1 MQTVISSWISVL
13 LQELRYQG
21 LSPRELAPW
30 LAQVD
35 RAAPTRQL
43 QQVMVR
49 RIWRHAMMVSSD
61 PLLGLKVGAA
71 LPLQATNILGLIIIH
86 SASLRKALAAT
97 LRYQSLISNSGHF
110 SLSVSG
116 QRAKLIYTINDGP
129 VAMHPAQIDSV
140 FAGYLGVLYRSA
152 PHLRPES
159 IALPGA
165 RKRTQKSY
173 EEHFECRVM
182 PGGSQPLIC
191 FRAQD
196 LDEPWVGADQ
206 DLLRTLV
213 GRADLALQTRGRAD
227 TLVDH
232 VVAEVTAKG
241 FDQATCAGV
250 ARSMSLSTRTLQRRL
265 TEAGTS
271 FRKLVEAARMDEAL
285 RLMNDR
291 KLSLSEISRSLG
303 YSEPSAFSFA
313 IRTHF
318 GATPRA
324 LRNQISGWDSIEADS
339 GPLGLG
345 PNRIYPKRGAA
356 VGTSRSFVR

>member
-1 MQTVISSWISVL
+1 MQTVISSWISVM
-13 LQELRYQG
+13 LQELRHQG

-49 RIWRHAMMVSSD
+49 RIWRHAMMVSND

-71 LPLQATNILGLIIIH
+71 LPLQAMNILGLIIIH

-97 LRYQSLISNSGHF
+97 VRYQSLISNSGRF
-110 SLSVSG
+110 SLSVSAHTT
-116 QRAKLIYTINDGP
+116 QLSYTINDGP
-129 VAMHPAQIDSV
+129 VAMHPAQMDSV
-140 FAGYLGVLYRSA
+140 FAGYLGLLYRSA

-165 RKRTQKSY
+165 QGRVHNSY
-173 EEHFECRVM
+173 EQHFECRVIL
-182 PGGSQPLIC
+182 GARQPCIC
-191 FRAQD
+191 FRTQD
-196 LDEPWVGADQ
+196 LDAPWIGADQ

-213 GRADLALQTRGRAD
+213 SRADLALQTRGRAD

-232 VVAEVTAKG
+232 VVADVTAMG
-241 FDQATCAGV
+241 FDRASCADV
-250 ARSMSLSTRTLQRRL
+250 ARSMGLSTRTLQRRL
-265 TEAGTS
+265 TELSTS

-291 KLSLSEISRSLG
+291 DLSLSDISRRLG
-303 YSEPSAFSFA
+303 YSEPSSFSFA

-318 GATPRA
+318 GTTPRA
-324 LRNQISGWDSIEADS
+324 LRDQIAG
-339 GPLGLG
+339 
-345 PNRIYPKRGAA
+345 KRGMNT
-356 VGTSRSFVR
+356 VSGRITK

>member
-1 MQTVISSWISVL
+1 MQTVISSWISVM
-13 LQELRYQG
+13 LQELRHQG

-49 RIWRHAMMVSSD
+49 RIWRRAMMVSND

-71 LPLQATNILGLIIIH
+71 LPLQAMNILGLIIIH

-97 LRYQSLISNSGHF
+97 VRYQSLISNSGRF
-110 SLSVSG
+110 SLTVSG
-116 QRAKLIYTINDGP
+116 QKAQLSYRVNDGP
-129 VAMHPAQIDSV
+129 VAMHPAQMDSV

-152 PHLRPES
+152 PRLRPES
-159 IALPGA
+159 IALPGVQ
-165 RKRTQKSY
+165 KRAQNSY
-173 EEHFECRVM
+173 EQHFECRVIL
-182 PGGSQPLIC
+182 GKGQPRIC
-191 FRAQD
+191 FRTQD
-196 LDEPWVGADQ
+196 LDEPWIGADQ

-213 GRADLALQTRGRAD
+213 SRADLALQTRGRAD

-232 VVAEVTAKG
+232 VLAHVTARG
-241 FDQATCAGV
+241 FDRATCADV
-250 ARSMSLSTRTLQRRL
+250 ARSMGLSTRTLQRRL
-265 TEAGTS
+265 TEVSTS

-285 RLMNDR
+285 QLMNDR
-291 KLSLSEISRSLG
+291 DLSLSEISRTLG

-324 LRNQISGWDSIEADS
+324 LRDQIAGR
-339 GPLGLG
+339 LG
-345 PNRIYPKRGAA
+345 
-356 VGTSRSFVR
+356 

>member
-1 MQTVISSWISVL
+1 M
-13 LQELRYQG
+13 LQELRHQG
-21 LSPRELAPW
+21 LGPRELAPW

-35 RAAPTRQL
+35 RTAPTRQL

-49 RIWRHAMMVSSD
+49 RIWRHAMMVSKD

-71 LPLQATNILGLIIIH
+71 LPLQAMNILGLIIIH

-97 LRYQSLISNSGHF
+97 VRYQSLISNSGQF
-110 SLSVSG
+110 SLTVSKRTA
-116 QRAKLIYTINDGP
+116 QLSYTVNDGP
-129 VAMHPAQIDSV
+129 VSMHPAQMDSV
-140 FAGYLGVLYRSA
+140 FAGYLDVLYRSA
-152 PHLRPES
+152 PRLRPES

-165 RKRTQKSY
+165 DKRAQKSY
-173 EEHFECRVM
+173 EQHFECRVIL
-182 PGGSQPLIC
+182 GAGQPRIC
-191 FRAQD
+191 FRTQD
-196 LDEPWVGADQ
+196 LDQPWIGADQ

-213 GRADLALQTRGRAD
+213 SRADLALQTRGRAD

-232 VVAEVTAKG
+232 VVANVTAKG
-241 FDQATCAGV
+241 FDRVTCADV
-250 ARSMSLSTRTLQRRL
+250 ARSMGLSTRTLQRRL
-265 TEAGTS
+265 TDVNTS

-291 KLSLSEISRSLG
+291 DLSLSEISRRLG

-324 LRNQISGWDSIEADS
+324 LRDQIAGPSGTNHVAHT
-339 GPLGLG
+339 LL
-345 PNRIYPKRGAA
+345 PK
-356 VGTSRSFVR
+356 

>member
-1 MQTVISSWISVL
+1 M
-13 LQELRYQG
+13 LQELRHQG

-30 LAQVD
+30 FAQVD

-49 RIWRHAMMVSSD
+49 RIWRHAMKVSHD

-71 LPLQATNILGLIIIH
+71 LPLQAMNILGLIIIH

-97 LRYQSLISNSGHF
+97 VRYQSLISNSGRF

-116 QRAKLIYTINDGP
+116 RNAQLSYMVSDGP
-129 VAMHPAQIDSV
+129 VPMHPAQMDSV
-140 FAGYLGVLYRSA
+140 FAGYLGLIYRSA
-152 PHLRPES
+152 PRLRPES
-159 IALPGA
+159 VELPGGQPRA
-165 RKRTQKSY
+165 RKSY
-173 EEHFECRVM
+173 EQHFECRVVL
-182 PGGSQPLIC
+182 GAGQPRIC
-191 FRAQD
+191 FKTQD
-196 LDEPWVGADQ
+196 LDDPWIGADQ
-206 DLLRTLV
+206 DLLRMLV
-213 GRADLALQTRGRAD
+213 GRADLALQTRGHAD

-232 VVAEVTAKG
+232 VVAHITAKG
-241 FDQATCAGV
+241 FDATSCADV
-250 ARSMSLSTRTLQRRL
+250 ACAMSLSTRTLQRRL
-265 TEAGTS
+265 TEARTS

-291 KLSLSEISRSLG
+291 SLSISEISRSLG

-324 LRNQISGWDSIEADS
+324 LREQIAGVADMDT
-339 GPLGLG
+339 G
-345 PNRIYPKRGAA
+345 
-356 VGTSRSFVR
+356 SRHLTK

>member
-1 MQTVISSWISVL
+1 MQTVISSWISVM
-13 LQELRYQG
+13 LQELRHQG

-49 RIWRHAMMVSSD
+49 RIWRHAMMVSND

-86 SASLRKALAAT
+86 CDSLRKALAAT

-116 QRAKLIYTINDGP
+116 QRAKLVYTVNEGP

-140 FAGYLGVLYRSA
+140 FAGYLGLLYRSA
-152 PHLRPES
+152 PHWRPES
-159 IALPGA
+159 IALIGA
-165 RKRTQKSY
+165 QKRMQKSY

-182 PGGSQPLIC
+182 LGASQPRIC
-191 FRAQD
+191 FRTQD
-196 LDEPWVGADQ
+196 LDEPWIGADQ

-213 GRADLALQTRGRAD
+213 SRAELALQTRGRAD

-232 VVAEVTAKG
+232 VVAEVTARG

-265 TEAGTS
+265 SEAGTS

-291 KLSLSEISRSLG
+291 ELSLSEISRNLG

-324 LRNQISGWDSIEADS
+324 LRNQISGSDGIEAGAGRS
-339 GPLGLG
+339 GWR
-345 PNRIYPKRGAA
+345 PNRDQPKPSGR
-356 VGTSRSFVR
+356 VL